1 MSVRPE
7 TPVIAGVGQLLQRTD
22 DPAESA
28 EPLELMI
35 DALRRAGEDAG
46 APKLLERA
54 GQIRVIQGIWRYGDP
69 GRAIGERLGASQFET
84 VGSHFGGN
92 YVQAN
97 VNDAAL
103 EIQSGRQQVVL
114 VTGAETGR
122 SYSLAKK
129 QGVRLQHT
137 ELPGSPDR
145 MFGHSMVLAHEAE
158 VARGLHMPVEMYAIF
173 ESAIRH
179 ARGESLSEHLERISE
194 LWAGFNAVAQRNP
207 NAWIRKAYSA
217 DEIGTAGP
225 NNPMIGLPYPRMM
238 NSNSRVDMGAGIIL
252 CSRGAALDAGVPEDQ
267 LVYLHAGTDANDPI
281 FPSLRQDFHRSP
293 AIRIAGK
300 RALELA
306 QTPVDEISYFDLY
319 SCFPSAVQV
328 ARQELEI
335 PDGRELTVTGGL
347 TFGGGPMNDYVMHS
361 IARMTEVLRQDRG
374 AKGLVTGNG
383 GFLSKHS
390 FGVYSTDPTPDG
402 FEHEN
407 LQARVDL
414 EPTREALVEF
424 DGPVEI
430 EAYTVMF
437 GGGDTP
443 RIGYAACL
451 TPDGQRTWGN
461 VDDPGVLATMV
472 EEEFCGRAAKLDGHG
487 RLELQ

>member
-1 MSVRPE
+1 V
-7 TPVIAGVGQLLQRTD
+7 LQRTD
-22 DPAESA
+22 DLAEAA

-46 APKLLERA
+46 APKLLARA

-69 GRAIGERLGASQFET
+69 GRTVGERLGASQFET

-103 EIQSGRQQVVL
+103 EIQSGRQQIVL

-129 QGVRLQHT
+129 QGVRLDQS
-137 ELPGSPDR
+137 ELPGKPDR
-145 MFGHSMVLAHEAE
+145 MFGANMALAHEAE
-158 VARGLHMPVEMYAIF
+158 LARGVRMPVEMYAIF

-179 ARGESLSEHLERISE
+179 ARGESLAEHRKRISE

-225 NNPMIGLPYPRMM
+225 DNPMIGLPYPRMM

-252 CSRGAALDAGVPEDQ
+252 CSRGAALEAGVPEDK
-267 LVYLHAGTDANDPI
+267 LVYLHAGTDANDQI

-293 AIRIAGK
+293 AIRIAGN

-306 QTPVDEISYFDLY
+306 QTSVDEISHFDLY

-328 ARQELEI
+328 SKHELAV

-361 IARMTEVLRQDRG
+361 IARMTEVLREDRG

-383 GFLSKHS
+383 GYLAKHS
-390 FGVYSTDPTPDG
+390 FGVYSTDPAPGG
-402 FEHEN
+402 FKHEN
-407 LQARVDL
+407 LQAEVDR
-414 EPTREALVEF
+414 EPSREALVDF

-437 GGGDTP
+437 GGSDTP
-443 RIGYAACL
+443 RIGHAACL

-461 VDDPGVLATMV
+461 VEDPDLLDTMV
-472 EEEFCGRAAKLDGHG
+472 EQECCGRAAKLNGQG